1 MNGSGYS
8 SRGMALMEVM
18 VAGFLLVV
26 GLMALLQIQLTA
38 LRQVQEAGIRQ
49 QASWLA
55 DDLVERIRVSP
66 EEFARAGLS
75 SPQAVTV
82 SHCRLPATCDAEQFY
97 LQELSSW
104 QLEVRQLLP
113 DPDVVLQTV
122 PGSAD
127 ETRMR
132 LRMTWHSS
140 SLSLANAF
148 DLEFVL

>member
-1 MNGSGYS
+1 MDGSGYA

-18 VAGFLLVV
+18 VAGFLLAV

-66 EEFARAGLS
+66 EEFARAGLL

-82 SHCRLPATCDAEQFY
+82 SHCSLSATCDAEQFY
-97 LQELSSW
+97 LQASTSW
-104 QLEVRQLLP
+104 QLKVRQLLP
-113 DPDVVLQTV
+113 DPDVVLQTI

-127 ETRMR
+127 ESRMR

-140 SLSLANAF
+140 SLSPANELE
-148 DLEFVL
+148 LEFVL